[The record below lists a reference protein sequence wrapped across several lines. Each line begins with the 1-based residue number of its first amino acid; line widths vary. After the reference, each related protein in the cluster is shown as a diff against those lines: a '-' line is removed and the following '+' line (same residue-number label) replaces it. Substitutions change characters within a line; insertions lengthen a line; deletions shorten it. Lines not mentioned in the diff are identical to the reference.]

1 MNKNS
6 GLSCREL
13 LSLAWQPAV
22 FMCNND
28 KTLSLK
34 RLSILIRYKRGAVN
48 DGGLVNAGFS
58 GSDIVTLDGYL

>member
-1 MNKNS
+1 M
-6 GLSCREL
+6 R
-13 LSLAWQPAV
+13 
-22 FMCNND
+22 NND

-48 DGGLVNAGFS
+48 NGGLVNAGFS